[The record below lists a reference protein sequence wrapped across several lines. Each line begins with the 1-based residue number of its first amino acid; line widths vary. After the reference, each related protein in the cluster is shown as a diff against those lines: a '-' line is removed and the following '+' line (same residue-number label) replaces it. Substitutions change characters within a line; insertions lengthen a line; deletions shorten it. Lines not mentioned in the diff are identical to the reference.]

1 MSSQESSRSSEEDE
15 LFYTHCRAAY
25 LAVFRSSLTN
35 ITSKQQLCRG
45 KKTYSFLLFYA
56 CLLELKQFE
65 NKPSLLPLLHLLLQF
80 PTFIHLALQQAG
92 RNPSLATLDKY
103 WTSRRST
110 LNFDD
115 FCEILQH
122 EKKTDEPELMRAFK
136 KFDVNGDGYIT
147 HSELERALT
156 TVSHVK
162 H

>member
-1 MSSQESSRSSEEDE
+1 MSCSTLIAEPLISLSLDLVWQTSLPNSS
-15 LFYTHCRAAY
+15 YAAVRKPTVFCCFVPVY
-25 LAVFRSSLTN
+25 LNSHSLKTN
-35 ITSKQQLCRG
+35 LPFCLCFICC
-45 KKTYSFLLFYA
+45 YNF
-56 CLLELKQFE
+56 
-65 NKPSLLPLLHLLLQF
+65 PLLSR
-80 PTFIHLALQQAG
+80 LALQQAG